1 MKTSI
6 LISSFAA
13 LCLLV
18 TFAEAPRRHGEIK
31 MIAAPTENITFTT
44 TNSVT
49 MLSGPVITAER
60 KNTSAIAV
68 TAVAADDFGYLKFDA
83 NTYMEADAANPEEVE
98 MLPEAIETDFSY
110 LKFNVGDYITD
121 SGANGD
127 EITELPES
135 EISPETSSANVPLA
149 NEFEYLRFDV
159 TNYIN
164 ESGSEGIGELPAEE
178 ILPLDN
184 DRIMTSL
191 NALKFNVANYYHPEN
206 EVYGAQFELPEKET
220 GK

>member
-68 TAVAADDFGYLKFDA
+68 TAVAADDFGYLKFDV

-110 LKFNVGDYITD
+110 LKFNLGDYITD

-135 EISPETSSANVPLA
+135 EISPVTSSANVPPA
-149 NEFEYLRFDV
+149 HEFDYLRFDV

-164 ESGSEGIGELPAEE
+164 ESEGIGELPAEE

-184 DRIMTSL
+184 ERIMSSL

>member
-68 TAVAADDFGYLKFDA
+68 TAVAADDFSYLKFDV

-121 SGANGD
+121 SEANGD

-135 EISPETSSANVPLA
+135 EISPVTSSANVPPA
-149 NEFEYLRFDV
+149 HEFDYLRFDV

-164 ESGSEGIGELPAEE
+164 ESEGIGELPAEE